1 MGKAGLEP
9 INPRRIEGPPRPM
22 QPKSSQKVKRV
33 ACVLKRSVERQ
44 LKRGKLAERVA
55 YNLRFSLIRLN
66 YKAKMQLYEAKQA
79 KRVVAEPINRFRMV
93 DWRQRL
99 TTVSSVSGK
108 ALMNSLSCVGTNT
121 WV

>member
-79 KRVVAEPINRFRMV
+79 KRVVAEPINTPRTK
-93 DWRQRL
+93 RL
-99 TTVSSVSGK
+99 MAVSSVS
-108 ALMNSLSCVGTNT
+108 VI
-121 WV
+121 

>member
-44 LKRGKLAERVA
+44 LKRGKCTDPQMLDQKS
-55 YNLRFSLIRLN
+55 N
-66 YKAKMQLYEAKQA
+66 
-79 KRVVAEPINRFRMV
+79 
-93 DWRQRL
+93 DWRSIFLWLNIVLNLKR
-99 TTVSSVSGK
+99 K
-108 ALMNSLSCVGTNT
+108 
-121 WV
+121 